1 MSEYWTHIHFDL
13 SKVTMDELWNIE
25 TKLRRRGVSFD
36 TGCTLAPNG
45 PREWHTDWSLEGPMS
60 VEDITNYLDEENI
73 DYSTVKVAK

>member
-1 MSEYWTHIHFDL
+1 
-13 SKVTMDELWNIE
+13 MDELWNIE

-36 TGCTLAPNG
+36 TGVTLATNG

-60 VEDITNYLDEENI
+60 VKDITNYLDEENI